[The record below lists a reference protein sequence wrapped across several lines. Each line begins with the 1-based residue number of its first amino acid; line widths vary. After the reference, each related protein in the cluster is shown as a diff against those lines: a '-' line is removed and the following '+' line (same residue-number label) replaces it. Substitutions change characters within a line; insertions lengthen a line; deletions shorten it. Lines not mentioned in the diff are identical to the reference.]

1 MNKKHSALKISLI
14 AILIGF
20 LLGFLVVALTGRS
33 PLDMFYAIVRSITG
47 FNMAKP
53 DKPANLSFV
62 LNWFLDSMPIILTGL
77 SVGFAY
83 RTGLFNIGAE
93 GQFMIGSTLAAFVAF
108 FVDLPLIPHV
118 TLCILAG
125 MLGGALWGF
134 IPGVLKAY
142 RNINE
147 VVICIMLNYC
157 GWHFSNYLIRG
168 FLPIDPNT
176 NARTIPFPETAA
188 LPRVTTEISSQFNWG
203 FLVVIICLILYWF
216 ILEKTS
222 FGYSLR
228 ATGFNSEAARFAGM
242 KIKRNIVCSMMIAG
256 ALAGAAGAIVVCG
269 VFKYGRIFTMFDN
282 YGFDG
287 ISVAL
292 VGAANAVGIGLAGL
306 LFGLLKSCGNTFQIF
321 GIPKEISQ
329 LIQAVIIYCVAIQ
342 YGLVVLLDKFRKK
355 KKAVEVV
362 KGGIDQ

>member
-1 MNKKHSALKISLI
+1 MKDKNRVLTISLI

-20 LLGFLVVALTGRS
+20 LLGFVVVIITGRS
-33 PLDMFYAIVRSITG
+33 PLDMLYAIIRSMTG
-47 FNMAKP
+47 FNLATP
-53 DKPANLSFV
+53 EKPANFAFI

-93 GQFMIGSTLAAFVAF
+93 GQFIVGSTAASFTALL
-108 FVDLPLIPHV
+108 VDLPMIPHV
-118 TLCILAG
+118 TLCVVSGMVAG
-125 MLGGALWGF
+125 AIWGF
-134 IPGVLKAY
+134 IPGILKAY
-142 RNINE
+142 RNVNE

-157 GWHFSNYLIRG
+157 GWYFSNFLVRT
-168 FLPIDPNT
+168 FLPIDFNT
-176 NARTIPFPETAA
+176 NVRTIPFPETAI
-188 LPRVTTEISSQFNWG
+188 LPQITDQITSQFNWG
-203 FLVVIICLILYWF
+203 IIVVALCLIFYWF

-222 FGYSLR
+222 FGFSLR

-242 KIKRNIVCSMMIAG
+242 KIKRNTVYSMMIAG

-292 VGAANAVGIGLAGL
+292 VGAGNAFGIGLAGL
-306 LFGLLKSCGNTFQIF
+306 LFGLLKSCSLSFQRA

-329 LIQAVIIYCVAIQ
+329 LIQAVIIFSVAIQ
-342 YGLVVLLDKFRKK
+342 YGLIAYLKKIKK
-355 KKAVEVV
+355 KKPTV
-362 KGGIDQ
+362 KGGDE